1 MSILRRNVLLGAA
14 AAALMP
20 VGLVA
25 AVNGVSRRYQ
35 VLRGGDR
42 IGSQSVTVRRDGGHI
57 EVEVAVEIRVRVLGI
72 TAYRY
77 EMTNTEIWDD
87 GRLMRMDAR
96 TDDDGTRDFARARR
110 DGGRLMVEGSGFS
123 GEAPE
128 DCATTTYW
136 TPDFLGRRTWI
147 STQTG
152 RLLSVRAARRGT
164 VDLALPSG
172 KVSAEK
178 WQVTGD
184 LDLELFYADGEW
196 VGNRFA
202 AKGETAEILAETASG
217 PRLTPLF
224 AA

>member
-1 MSILRRNVLLGAA
+1 MAILRRSVLFGAMAATMVPGVPFAA
-14 AAALMP
+14 AN
-20 VGLVA
+20 GL
-25 AVNGVSRRYQ
+25 SRRYR
-35 VLRGGDR
+35 VLRGGDD

-57 EVEVAVEIRVRVLGI
+57 EVDVTVEIRVRILGI

-77 EMTNTEIWDD
+77 EMANTEVWDD

-110 DGGRLMVEGSGFS
+110 EGGRLLVEGSGFS

-128 DCATTTYW
+128 DAATTTYW

-152 RLLSVRAARRGT
+152 RLLSVSATRRGT

-172 KVSAEK
+172 KVAAEK

-184 LDLELFYADGEW
+184 LDLELFYAGGEW